1 MASITLA
8 IDIGGSKVKGCTLN
22 AQGEIVQ
29 EYIKLPTP
37 VPATPENLVHTIK
50 ELVKDFRYDQ
60 VSAGFPGYVRNNI
73 VYTAPNLGSQ
83 YWNKIDL
90 AALLSKTL
98 GKPARVVNDA
108 DMLGLGCIE
117 GKGFEMMITLG
128 TGFGTAFF
136 LDGKLLPHLEI
147 GQHPCINNKT
157 YDQYLG
163 QRAYDDLGKKEWNK
177 RLQAVLKI
185 LQTTFNYDHLFI
197 GGGLAK
203 KITLDLKENMTI
215 VSNVDG
221 IDGGVQ
227 LWKQ

>member
-22 AQGEIVQ
+22 ARGSIVQ
-29 EYIKLPTP
+29 EYTKMPTP
-37 VPATPENLVHTIK
+37 VPATPDNLVHTIK
-50 ELVKDFRYDQ
+50 ELVKGFRYDR
-60 VSAGFPGYVRNNI
+60 VSAGFPGYVRNNT

-83 YWNKIDL
+83 YWNRVDL
-90 AALLSKTL
+90 AALLTKTL

-108 DMLGLGCIE
+108 DMLGLGCIS

-128 TGFGTAFF
+128 TGFGTSFF

-147 GQHPCINNKT
+147 GQHPSVNNKT
-157 YDQYLG
+157 YDQYIG

-177 RLQAVLKI
+177 RLHTVLKI

-203 KITLDLKENMTI
+203 KITLELKENMSV
-215 VSNVDG
+215 VSNIDG